1 MIIIPAID
9 VFDGKLVRLEK
20 GSYQSQKI
28 YSENPFVAAKQFAD
42 YGFDLIHIVDLSGS
56 RDGRIS
62 ILELLKEIKSQ
73 LKIKIQFGGGIRS
86 LDDAMKLFD
95 TGVDKIVIGS
105 ISISNKSEF
114 GRIVQDVGVEKIV
127 VAVDTEDERIKI
139 KGWTESTDLNIYDH
153 LIYCLSKGVD
163 TFLCTDI
170 KRDGMLTGPNLKLYH
185 NLMKQFP
192 LAKIIA
198 SGGVSK
204 IEDVRELKSL
214 ALYGVVIGKAIYE
227 NKIQLKELTKLAG
240 KKNNPMP

>member
-1 MIIIPAID
+1 MLIIPAID
-9 VFDGKLVRLEK
+9 ILDGKLVRLEE
-20 GSYQSQKI
+20 GIYQSRKI
-28 YSENPFVAAKQFAD
+28 YSEYPLEIAEQYALH
-42 YGFDLIHIVDLSGS
+42 GFKVIHIVDLSGS

-73 LKIKIQFGGGIRS
+73 LEIKIQFGGGIRS

-114 GRIVQDVGVEKIV
+114 ERIVEHIGSNKIIS
-127 VAVDTEDERIKI
+127 AIDTEDEIIKI
-139 KGWTESTDLNIYDH
+139 KGWTEGTDINIYDH
-153 LIYCLSKGVD
+153 LIYCLSKGMD

-204 IEDVRELKSL
+204 IEDVRELKSQG
-214 ALYGVVIGKAIYE
+214 LYGVVIGKAIYE
-227 NKIQLKELTKLAG
+227 NIIQLKELTKLAG